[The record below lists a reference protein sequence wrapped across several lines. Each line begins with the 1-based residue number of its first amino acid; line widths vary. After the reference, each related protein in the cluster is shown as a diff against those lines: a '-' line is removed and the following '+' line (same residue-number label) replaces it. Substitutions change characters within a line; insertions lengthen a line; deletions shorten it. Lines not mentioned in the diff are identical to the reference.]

1 MTINRMQA
9 LEEADRRWP
18 NYSSTHHFNVSQG
31 FIDGAGWVEKYPEDN
46 RHPNLIALDLYP
58 RQEDPDAAR
67 VAVARRPGVQ
77 QGVVWARAQL
87 EGEQATLEGPE
98 EPLPPEGTRLTTPAQ
113 FATYWNTMTADQR
126 SQWIRSQ
133 QQTGDIAQRCIV
145 EDHELLAERAKAHSK
160 YGPLLVEVECF
171 VEGGWGSCDVPE
183 CQNPRRARLV
193 SSWIEIS

>member
-9 LEEADRRWP
+9 LAEADERWP
-18 NYSSTHHFNVSQG
+18 NYSSTEHFNISQG
-31 FIDGAGWVEKYPEDN
+31 FVDGAMWVNEHPESLSPPHLVALLVYPP
-46 RHPNLIALDLYP
+46 HS
-58 RQEDPDAAR
+58 DPDANR
-67 VAVARRPGVQ
+67 VAEARRPGVQ

-113 FATYWNTMTADQR
+113 FATYWNSMTVDQR
-126 SQWIRSQ
+126 TQWIRSQ
-133 QQTGDIAQRCIV
+133 QQTGDIAQSCIV

-160 YGPLLVEVECF
+160 YGPLRVEVECF

-183 CQNPRRARLV
+183 CQNPRRERLV
-193 SSWIEIS
+193 SSWIEKQ